1 MNYAE
6 PRCRVYD
13 PDALN
18 MMGRAFD
25 EAVKGLSPEAKADPN
40 IHQNLARCILQLFDE
55 GERSS
60 LHLAIIAL
68 SIVDG
73 RWHVSKERIA
83 PFYRI
88 GALIPSG
95 IDRQLGCLTT
105 ARPWSPLRPG
115 IPPLAASGV
124 AYAPCPTASAR
135 MFVSTSCNQFAE
147 SGR

>member
-1 MNYAE
+1 MNYSE

-25 EAVKGLSPEAKADPN
+25 KAVSGLSPQFKADLN
-40 IHQNLARCILQLFDE
+40 IHQNLARCILRLFDG
-55 GERSS
+55 GERSP

-68 SIVDG
+68 SIADG

-83 PFYRI
+83 PFCRI

-95 IDRQLGCLTT
+95 TDRW
-105 ARPWSPLRPG
+105 PV
-115 IPPLAASGV
+115 AA
-124 AYAPCPTASAR
+124 
-135 MFVSTSCNQFAE
+135 
-147 SGR
+147 

>member
-13 PDALN
+13 PDALEI
-18 MMGRAFD
+18 MGRAFD
-25 EAVKGLSPEAKADPN
+25 KAFSGLSPQFKSDPS
-40 IHQNLARCILQLFDE
+40 IRQNLARCIIRLFDE
-55 GERSS
+55 GERSL

-83 PFYRI
+83 PFYPI

-95 IDRQLGCLTT
+95 TDR
-105 ARPWSPLRPG
+105 R
-115 IPPLAASGV
+115 LAA
-124 AYAPCPTASAR
+124 A
-135 MFVSTSCNQFAE
+135 
-147 SGR
+147 